1 MCQVPQRID
10 TDAFNAKRVRS
21 SHGSSDLSCGFT
33 ACLRWLCWKF
43 QSCYL
48 KPKIRNHGIIGYRGA
63 DQSFPI
69 SIGLMIYQELCP
81 VEPVKHKRNWPT
93 SFCFNWDIRVL
104 VDSSTIYLLN
114 HNVYKYTQRLTSV
127 RIYKKWAEVILSK
140 YTFCWGHENIHKV
153 DPYSAPRTIEA
164 HKYKN
169 AYQPSNINGRP
180 SCQCQLL
187 HHLIMYLRN
196 RW

>member
-1 MCQVPQRID
+1 M
-10 TDAFNAKRVRS
+10 S
-21 SHGSSDLSCGFT
+21 SPSENRYRCIQCKESEIQSWFIRPELWIHRLFRMIMLEISKLLSKNKDKKSRDSR
-33 ACLRWLCWKF
+33 L
-43 QSCYL
+43 Q
-48 KPKIRNHGIIGYRGA
+48 GA

-93 SFCFNWDIRVL
+93 SFCFNWDRVL

-114 HNVYKYTQRLTSV
+114 HNVYKYT
-127 RIYKKWAEVILSK
+127 
-140 YTFCWGHENIHKV
+140 FFWGHGNIHKV
-153 DPYSAPRTIEA
+153 DPYSAPRTLEA

-169 AYQPSNINGRP
+169 AYQPSNISGRP

-187 HHLIMYLRN
+187 HLLIMYLRN
-196 RW
+196 IW